1 MLSSFFKKMNKKIV
15 LIGANNRGNYV
26 QGTFSRENLGLGYLE
41 AYLLE
46 AGFEVMVIDARLE
59 NSTTNCVAAEISKFK
74 PFLVG
79 FSIIAKDGV
88 NWCEDVCQ
96 ILKNNKEKIP
106 HICIG
111 SYFPTLQPER
121 ALKSMP
127 SADSLIMGEGEV
139 TFKKLA
145 ELLFFEKKWQH
156 LLGLAYRSNS
166 GIIINKRRRLIK
178 NLDKLPFPCHY
189 AAKYG
194 LREFAIEGSRGCYCA
209 CSFCS
214 ISPFANAKTSK
225 EMWRFRSVIRIVD
238 EIEILINKFPNINT
252 FRFIDP
258 DFVGSIKHLD
268 RLHDFIYEIKKRNL
282 KINFIIDTR
291 TEVVNGITENIWKE
305 LYDVGLKE
313 VYIGVEN
320 SSPNIKKMMLKRST
334 IENDIAAISLLE
346 NIGIR
351 ARFGFMMITP
361 WSTSEDI
368 ENNANFLSRFGFSRL
383 DKYFQEMY
391 LVPGTSAV
399 KLIDGK
405 IKTWFDYNG
414 SGEYYTYELPSPI
427 KELRQICR
435 FLVENRNDFLSEIQ
449 KLHESIRFLE
459 ISGENVDD
467 LKNSVN
473 DFNYNIFISIF
484 KLSKVFSH
492 LKKLSILED
501 GLDSLIND
509 YKERLNI
516 IEKKLFCIKINFKT
530 YGPVKYR
537 KSALS

>member
-1 MLSSFFKKMNKKIV
+1 MNKKII
-15 LIGANNRGNYV
+15 LISANNRGNYV
-26 QGTFSRENLGLGYLE
+26 QGTFSRENLGLGCLA
-41 AYLLE
+41 AYLRN
-46 AGFEVMVIDARLE
+46 AGFELMVIDARLE
-59 NSTTNCVAAEISKFK
+59 NSTSSDVAFEISKFK
-74 PFLVG
+74 PFFVG

-96 ILKNNKEKIP
+96 ILKKNTKKIP

-111 SYFPTLQPER
+111 SYFPTLQPKR
-121 ALKSMP
+121 ALESMP

-145 ELLFFEKKWQH
+145 ESLYFKKKWQH
-156 LLGLAYRSNS
+156 LLGVAYRSDARV
-166 GIIINKRRRLIK
+166 IINKRRRLIK
-178 NLDKLPFPCHY
+178 NLNNLPFPDHY

-194 LREFAIEGSRGCYCA
+194 LKEFAIEGSRGCYCA

-225 EMWRFRSVIRIVD
+225 EMWRFRSAIRIVD
-238 EIEILINKFPNINT
+238 EIEMLTKKFLNINT
-252 FRFIDP
+252 FRFVDP

-268 RLHDFIYEIKKRNL
+268 RLQEFICEIKKRNL

-291 TEVVNGITENIWKE
+291 TEVVNGITETIWKE
-305 LYDVGLKE
+305 LHDVGLTE

-334 IENDIAAISLLE
+334 IEDDISAISLLE
-346 NIGIR
+346 NLGIR

-368 ENNANFLSRFGFSRL
+368 ENNAKLLKRFGFSRL

-399 KLIDGK
+399 KLINGK
-405 IKTWFDYNG
+405 LKTWFDYNG
-414 SGEYYTYELPSPI
+414 DGEYYTYELQSPI
-427 KELRQICR
+427 KELRQMCR

-449 KLHESIRFLE
+449 KLHESVRFLE
-459 ISGENVDD
+459 ISGENVNG

-473 DFNYNIFISIF
+473 NFNYNIFISIF
-484 KLSKVFSH
+484 KLSKIFSDSKN
-492 LKKLSILED
+492 LNTLED
-501 GLDSLIND
+501 SLDFLIND
-509 YKERLNI
+509 YREKLNI
-516 IEKKLFCIKINFKT
+516 IEKKVILYKN
-530 YGPVKYR
+530 
-537 KSALS
+537 